1 MSIRFLT
8 HKNTDFREF
17 DISEGIIDIITD
29 KPYTI
34 VYWEK
39 GNKVDGT
46 WIKSSLLDNSGEELG
61 SIVFADDNLNISDV
75 ELLKQDLF
83 EKHNT
88 NFAPF
93 FDDENFPFYRHEALH
108 ITHVASE
115 LISEQIENHWY
126 HKSNINPK
134 FNQLIEEALSK
145 LSQAYQYCDEEYDGI
160 SKK

>member
-1 MSIRFLT
+1 MQFLT
-8 HKNTDFREF
+8 DKNTDFREF
-17 DISEGIIDIITD
+17 DISENIIKITTD

-39 GNKVDGT
+39 GNKLDGT
-46 WIKSSLLDNSGEELG
+46 LIKSSLLNNLGEELG

-83 EKHNT
+83 EKHNSE
-88 NFAPF
+88 FAPF

-115 LISEQIENHWY
+115 LIFEQIENHWY

-134 FNQLIEEALSK
+134 FNRFIDEAVSK
-145 LSQAYQYCDEEYDGI
+145 LAAAAYQYCDEEYE
-160 SKK
+160 SR

>member
-1 MSIRFLT
+1 MLIFSVFISSFSLNIINVHADVENQYKLKSFTWNIKMQFLT
-8 HKNTDFREF
+8 DKNTDFREF
-17 DISEGIIDIITD
+17 DISEHIIEIITD

-115 LISEQIENHWY
+115 
-126 HKSNINPK
+126 
-134 FNQLIEEALSK
+134 
-145 LSQAYQYCDEEYDGI
+145 
-160 SKK
+160 

>member
-1 MSIRFLT
+1 MPIRFLT
-8 HKNTDFREF
+8 DKNTDFREF
-17 DISEGIIDIITD
+17 DISEHIIEIITD

-46 WIKSSLLDNSGEELG
+46 WIKSSLLDNSGEEIG
-61 SIVFADDNLNISDV
+61 SVVFADDNLNISDV

-83 EKHNT
+83 EKHNN

-93 FDDENFPFYRHEALH
+93 FDDENFKFYRHEALH
-108 ITHVASE
+108 MTHVASE
-115 LISEQIENHWY
+115 IISEQIENHWY

-134 FNQLIEEALSK
+134 FNQLIELALSN
-145 LSQAYQYCDEEYDGI
+145 LSKAYQYCDEEYDGI
-160 SKK
+160 SNK

>member
-1 MSIRFLT
+1 MQFLT
-8 HKNTDFREF
+8 DKNTDFREF
-17 DISEGIIDIITD
+17 DISESIIKITTD

-46 WIKSSLLDNSGEELG
+46 WIKSSLLNNAGEELG
-61 SIVFADDNLNISDV
+61 LIVFADDNLNISDI

-93 FDDENFPFYRHEALH
+93 FDDKNFPFYRHEALH
-108 ITHVASE
+108 MTHVASE

-134 FNQLIEEALSK
+134 FNQLIDEALSK
-145 LSQAYQYCDEEYDGI
+145 LAEAYQICNEEYAGI
-160 SKK
+160 SNK

>member
-1 MSIRFLT
+1 MQFLT
-8 HKNTDFREF
+8 DKNTDFREF
-17 DISEGIIDIITD
+17 DISENIIKITTD

-39 GNKVDGT
+39 GNKLDGT
-46 WIKSSLLDNSGEELG
+46 LIKSSLLNNLGEELG

-83 EKHNT
+83 EKHNSE
-88 NFAPF
+88 FAPF

-115 LISEQIENHWY
+115 LIFEQIENHWY
-126 HKSNINPK
+126 YKSNINPK
-134 FNQLIEEALSK
+134 FNQFIDEAVSK
-145 LSQAYQYCDEEYDGI
+145 LAAAYQYCDEEYDGI